1 MKQALK
7 PNYMKLLTGAA
18 GILGLS
24 LRAVLYAVGT
34 DQKGLLIE
42 GHWASSGVW
51 LLTAAIAL
59 ILFLWCRQLTGSR
72 NYQKAFPSSLFCAAG
87 AALAGIGF
95 VLSPTAQAP
104 SPTFAN
110 IELVLRFVSAASL
123 IWISYCRFRGEKP
136 FFLLH
141 CAVCLYLAL
150 RLVCQY
156 RLWSSDPQI
165 QNYAFYLGAH
175 VALMITAYQ
184 FAAFDAGAGNHKK
197 LWAAGLSA
205 IYLST
210 VSLARSDEPFFLIC
224 CIVWIW
230 TNLSHPFRKTGNA
243 HSKNQTVQEDTP

>member
-1 MKQALK
+1 VKQALK

-123 IWISYCRFRGEKP
+123 IWISYCRFRGESRSSCCTAP
-136 FFLLH
+136 CVCIWRCGW
-141 CAVCLYLAL
+141 CA
-150 RLVCQY
+150 
-156 RLWSSDPQI
+156 S
-165 QNYAFYLGAH
+165 
-175 VALMITAYQ
+175 TAS
-184 FAAFDAGAGNHKK
+184 GVP
-197 LWAAGLSA
+197 
-205 IYLST
+205 IP
-210 VSLARSDEPFFLIC
+210 RSRIMRS
-224 CIVWIW
+224 IW
-230 TNLSHPFRKTGNA
+230 VPMW
-243 HSKNQTVQEDTP
+243 P